1 MSDFGRQRDT
11 AIRYLQSAS
20 DVVCCCTCNQ
30 PPTSDPSI
38 DQDPKTQAIE
48 RLLARGGLIDIT
60 TIGRRSGRPRRIE
73 IVFHNVDG
81 HIVISGMPSRR
92 TRAWIHN
99 LEADPRMTV
108 HLKGLVAADLPA
120 TARVI
125 SDAVERAATAQW
137 IVDHAW
143 PRMDVDAMT
152 AYSPMIEVTLD
163 RPAG

>member
-1 MSDFGRQRDT
+1 MQQATKAD
-11 AIRYLQSAS
+11 SAN
-20 DVVCCCTCNQ
+20 DL
-30 PPTSDPSI
+30 
-38 DQDPKTQAIE
+38 DPKNRAIK

-81 HIVISGMPSRR
+81 RIVISGMPSRR
-92 TRAWIHN
+92 TRSWIHN
-99 LEADPRMTV
+99 LEANPRMTV
-108 HLKGLVAADLPA
+108 HLKGPVAADLSA

-125 SDAVERAATAQW
+125 TDAVERAATAQW

-152 AYSPMIEVTLD
+152 ASSPMIEVTLD
-163 RPAG
+163 QPVA